1 MSKQEIP
8 KEMQNKLESF
18 HVEVPDISAEISR
31 LERIANW
38 IHAPAKSPLDILS
51 IRGNSMVRLIFYPL
65 IFFLVIF
72 FTPVFFI

>member
-1 MSKQEIP
+1 MSRQEIP

-18 HVEVPDISAEISR
+18 HVEVPDISPKISR

-38 IHAPAKSPLDILS
+38 IHAPAKSPLEIFS
-51 IRGNSMVRLIFYPL
+51 IRGNSMVRLVFFPL

-72 FTPVFFI
+72 FIPVFFI